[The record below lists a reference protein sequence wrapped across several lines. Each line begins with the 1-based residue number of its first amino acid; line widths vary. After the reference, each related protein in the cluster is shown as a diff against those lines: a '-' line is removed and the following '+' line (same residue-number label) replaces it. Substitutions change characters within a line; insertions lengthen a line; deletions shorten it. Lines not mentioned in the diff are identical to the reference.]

1 MQVAWNQRTIQKEL
15 WKKRPASA
23 IHFEAA
29 SHFSNRDL
37 PFSLAA
43 QMNQVLSQNEVDA
56 LLASVSDTKQDES
69 QIVQADVKGG
79 VVQYDLSNQDRIIRG
94 RMPTLDIIHDRF
106 IRLFRVT
113 LSNSLRKMA
122 NISVN
127 STGPLKFSEFMNSLP
142 LPSCLN
148 ILRLDPLRGAAV
160 LVIESK
166 LLYALVDSFF
176 GGGEAPYTKIEGKDF
191 TPIEIRIARRVVLA
205 AADDLE
211 KAWEPVY
218 PLKVGYNRTEINPQ
232 FVAVVPPSDVVIA
245 TTFDIEL
252 EKVSGTVKLVVP
264 YATLEPIKSKLSVG
278 FQSEQLEVDFVWIN
292 RIREKILETPVNVLV
307 ELGSAD
313 LTVSDL
319 VGLEVGDI
327 IQLGTDASL
336 PLDVRVEGRVKFRAY
351 PGVLKGNRAVK
362 IKDSLI
368 E

>member
-1 MQVAWNQRTIQKEL
+1 MT
-15 WKKRPASA
+15 
-23 IHFEAA
+23 
-29 SHFSNRDL
+29 
-37 PFSLAA
+37 
-43 QMNQVLSQNEVDA
+43 QVLSQSEVDA
-56 LLASVSDTKQDES
+56 LLSAVSDNRVASEDPANPDNLKNG
-69 QIVQADVKGG
+69 I
-79 VVQYDLSNQDRIIRG
+79 VQYDLANQDRIIRG

-160 LVIESK
+160 MVIESK

-176 GGGEAPYTKIEGKDF
+176 GGNDVPYTKIEGKDF
-191 TPIEIRIARRVVLA
+191 TPIEIKIARRVVLSA
-205 AADDLE
+205 IDDLE

-218 PLKVGYNRTEINPQ
+218 PLKIGYSRTEINPQ

-245 TTFDIEL
+245 TTFDVEL
-252 EKVSGTVKLVVP
+252 EKVSGTIKIVIP

-278 FQSEQLEVDFVWIN
+278 FQSEQLEVDFIWIN
-292 RIREKILETPVNVLV
+292 RIKEQIMQASANILVK
-307 ELGSAD
+307 LGEATISIQ
-313 LTVSDL
+313 DL
-319 VGLEVGDI
+319 VDLEPGDI
-327 IQLGTDASL
+327 IQLDKDATL
-336 PLDVRVEGRVKFRAY
+336 PLDIMVEGVPKFKGL
-351 PGVLKGNRAVK
+351 PGLLKGNRAIK
-362 IKDSLI
+362 ITESLF